1 MIGLNLVV
9 KNHFLIFTMY
19 MLKNFW
25 FNKNCQYFKICG
37 ASSPFYW
44 ERERKSSLYT
54 RSANTLEIN
63 FPLPTEIISTI
74 SSFTH
79 IGHHTIVALC
89 LIIWRSSIPRR
100 MFSTIE
106 TLDRDRAIYSSAKK
120 NFLAFNE
127 IVSRVVWELEGQI
140 GFLVLLP
147 FFFLHRINFLKTK
160 EKTCFVFYLLMK
172 SANFYGY
179 FR

>member
-106 TLDRDRAIYSSAKK
+106 TLDRDRAIYSSGSGLDLQWRKSVKHKFIIFYPLKK
-120 NFLAFNE
+120 L
-127 IVSRVVWELEGQI
+127 
-140 GFLVLLP
+140 
-147 FFFLHRINFLKTK
+147 
-160 EKTCFVFYLLMK
+160 
-172 SANFYGY
+172 Y
-179 FR
+179 FGMI